1 MTTGL
6 FVALLKRINVG
17 GSGLLS
23 MKDLSGLCT
32 GLGFESV
39 RTYIQSGNVVFAS
52 ALTEREIA
60 SSLGEVLLSKM
71 GKQIHVMVRTEREMN
86 LVLRNN
92 PFKVEDPARVAVA
105 FLPGA
110 PPAGLMKKVVAPGG
124 ERVRP
129 GKREI
134 YVYYPDGMGRSK
146 LKLPLGDAVVTV
158 RNMNTVRKL
167 VAMMEPVSD

>member
-1 MTTGL
+1 M
-6 FVALLKRINVG
+6 
-17 GSGLLS
+17 
-23 MKDLSGLCT
+23 
-32 GLGFESV
+32 
-39 RTYIQSGNVVFAS
+39 VFAS

-71 GKQIHVMVRTEREMN
+71 GKQIHVMVRTQREMN
-86 LVLRNN
+86 LILKNN

-110 PPAGLMKKVVAPGG
+110 PPVGLIKTVIAPGG
-124 ERVRP
+124 ELVRP

-146 LKLPLGDAVVTV
+146 LKLPLTDAVVTG

-167 VAMMEPVSD
+167 AAMMETAAD